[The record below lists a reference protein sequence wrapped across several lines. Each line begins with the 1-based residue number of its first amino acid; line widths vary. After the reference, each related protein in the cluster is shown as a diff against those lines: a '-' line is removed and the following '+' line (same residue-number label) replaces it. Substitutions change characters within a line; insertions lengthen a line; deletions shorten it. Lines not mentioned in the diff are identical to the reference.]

1 MHSQPRIHSA
11 AGRRPLEILAWNRL
25 SPLVRNAG
33 PYVLLELLM
42 PGGTLLALLLFLY
55 QRRAAL
61 AGGWRAA
68 ASVWRGRH
76 RERDGLE
83 ALASAPTVC

>member
-1 MHSQPRIHSA
+1 VTTAVLH
-11 AGRRPLEILAWNRL
+11 AWNRM

-33 PYVLLELLM
+33 PYLLLELLM
-42 PGGTLLALLLFLY
+42 PGGTLLALLLLLY

-61 AGGWRAA
+61 AGDWYTA

-76 RERDGLE
+76 PERDGLE
-83 ALASAPTVC
+83 ALAGTPSVC